1 MPDQS
6 LPSPDCG
13 VGELL
18 ETSVGAARAVIS
30 LPSDP
35 RAVLVLGPGASGSIA
50 APDLHAARAAALEL
64 GVAVALVEPPYRV
77 AGRRLPPRGA
87 QPDQAFTEVCAVLQQ
102 RVNVPL
108 ISGGRSFG
116 SRVAC
121 RTAEATGAVG
131 VVCLAFPLHPPGRPE
146 RSRVDEL
153 DAVGVPVLVV
163 AGERDPFGR
172 PDPAAGRQVVLV
184 AGDHSLKKGLP
195 AVTDA
200 VTAWLETLLSGGV

>member
-1 MPDQS
+1 MLD
-6 LPSPDCG
+6 
-13 VGELL
+13 
-18 ETSVGAARAVIS
+18 TSVGPARAEVNV
-30 LPSDP
+30 PSDP
-35 RAVLVLGPGASGSIA
+35 RAMLVLGPGAGGGIA
-50 APDLHAARAAALEL
+50 APDLHAARAAALDL
-64 GVAVALVEPPYRV
+64 DVAVALVEPPYRV

-87 QPDQAFTEVCAVLQQ
+87 QPDRAFTEVCATLRQ
-102 RVNVPL
+102 RLNVPL

-163 AGERDPFGR
+163 AGDRDPFGR
-172 PDPAAGRQVVLV
+172 PDPVPGRQVVLV

-195 AVTDA
+195 AVADA